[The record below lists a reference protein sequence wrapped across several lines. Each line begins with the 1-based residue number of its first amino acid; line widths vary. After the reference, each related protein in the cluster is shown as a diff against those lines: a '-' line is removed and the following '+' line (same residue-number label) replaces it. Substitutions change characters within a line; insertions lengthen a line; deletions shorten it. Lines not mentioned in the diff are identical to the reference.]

1 MSFKP
6 YIDFRRDLHAHPEL
20 RFEEHRTAER
30 VEEAL
35 RGLGVDEIATGLGG
49 TGLVAVINGSRG
61 AGPSIGMRAD
71 MDALPI
77 TEANTFSHA
86 SRFKGRM
93 HACGHDGHTATLLA
107 GASLLAAD
115 RDFAGRAVLIFQPA
129 EEGGAGARA
138 MIQDG
143 LFDRFDCDRVY
154 ALHNWPGLPEGQF
167 GVNPGPMMAS
177 SNQFEIL
184 VEGKGAHAAMPH
196 LGVDPVVVA
205 AQLITAIQT
214 VVSRTVKPIESAVVS
229 VTQLQAGEAINVIPN
244 SCSLKGTVRTFSLTV
259 LDEVE
264 AALGRLCA
272 SLPEAFGARAH
283 LNFERQYPPTVN
295 DAGAAEQAAQVIRRA
310 FGADRLQMPVEPTM
324 GAEDFSYMLLERP
337 GAYLF
342 LGNGDFSG
350 AHRESGHGLGPCSLH
365 NPSYDF
371 NDALIPTGARFWRE
385 LMNND

>member
-6 YIDFRRDLHAHPEL
+6 FIDFRRDLHAHPEL

-30 VEEAL
+30 VAEAL
-35 RGLGVDEIATGLGG
+35 TQLGVDELATGIGG
-49 TGLVAVINGSRG
+49 TGVVAVIQGSRG
-61 AGPSIGMRAD
+61 PGPSIGMRAD
-71 MDALPI
+71 MDALPM
-77 TEANTFSHA
+77 TEQNTFAHA

-93 HACGHDGHTATLLA
+93 HACGHDGHTAMLLA
-107 GASLLAAD
+107 GASLLMAD

-143 LFDRFDCDRVY
+143 LFQRFDCDEVF
-154 ALHNWPGLPEGQF
+154 ALHNWPGLAEGTF

-177 SNQFEIL
+177 SNQFEIII
-184 VEGKGAHAAMPH
+184 EGKGAHAAMPH

-214 VVSRTVKPIESAVVS
+214 IASRTIKPIESAVVS

-244 SCSLKGTVRTFSLTV
+244 SCSLKGTVRTFSLDV
-259 LDEVE
+259 LDAVE
-264 AALGRLCA
+264 EALARLCE
-272 SLPEAFGARAH
+272 SLPAAFGASAR
-283 LNFERQYPPTVN
+283 LQFDRQYPPTIN
-295 DAGAAEQAAQVIRRA
+295 HAHAAERAAEVVRQT
-310 FGADRLQMPVEPTM
+310 FGEGSVRMPVEPTM
-324 GAEDFSYMLLERP
+324 GAEDFSYMLLDRP

-350 AHRESGHGLGPCSLH
+350 PHREAGHGLGPCALH

-371 NDALIPTGARFWRE
+371 NDGLIPTGARFWRA
-385 LMNND
+385 LMG